1 MKRCPDTENAPVL
14 RTDFSDQAAWDAI
27 RKEVMQPVDG
37 FYANVD
43 FIDDPEFA
51 GRAGDALLRSIS
63 RGMRHSFIV
72 VADKTSITNDEH
84 LLLVIDLFGEKGRE
98 FRAEPSRIQSI
109 ENNLSIANMDFSDF
123 AESCDPDGVF
133 RGFPTF

>member
-51 GRAGDALLRSIS
+51 GLAGDALLRSIS

>member
-1 MKRCPDTENAPVL
+1 MNQLPNTEKAPVL

-51 GRAGDALLRSIS
+51 NVS
-63 RGMRHSFIV
+63 RDELMKLIPRNMRHSFIV
-72 VADKTSITNDEH
+72 VADKSSMSGEH
-84 LLLVIDLFGEKGRE
+84 LLHVIDLLAEQGRE
-98 FRAEPSRIQSI
+98 FRAEP
-109 ENNLSIANMDFSDF
+109 
-123 AESCDPDGVF
+123 
-133 RGFPTF
+133 

>member
-1 MKRCPDTENAPVL
+1 MKNCPDTENAPVL
-14 RTDFSDQAAWDAI
+14 RTDFSDQAAWDA
-27 RKEVMQPVDG
+27 E
-37 FYANVD
+37 
-43 FIDDPEFA
+43 
-51 GRAGDALLRSIS
+51 
-63 RGMRHSFIV
+63 
-72 VADKTSITNDEH
+72 EH

-123 AESCDPDGVF
+123 AESCDPEGVF